1 MSIRVLIADDSL
13 TVRKRIAAALEVKPE
28 FQVVGEA
35 VDGRQAVELCLKLRP
50 DVITLD
56 LAMPV
61 MSGMEATMELMARC
75 PTPILIVSASTN
87 RGELFQTYQAL
98 AAGAVDVLDK
108 SPGSMDSEWDGRL
121 ASALRVA
128 ARVKVVTRFGRTH
141 PALSLAAAAAMVPAP
156 SGPAMRAVGIGA
168 STGGPAA
175 VLELLKGLPPGFP
188 VPILLVLHLAT
199 GFTAALAD
207 WLDQESPLRT
217 AFVKGGE
224 ALPLPGQACVF
235 LAPADHHLTIEG
247 GILSLNQAPPRYSCR
262 PSVDVLFESMALD
275 LGAASAGC
283 LLTGMGRDGAAGLL
297 AMRQAGASTVAQ
309 DEASSV
315 VYGMPGEA
323 ARLGA
328 AGQILPLKDIAGA
341 LAALAMGVPR

>member
-13 TVRKRIAAALEVKPE
+13 TVRKRIAEALEGKPE

-35 VDGRQAVELCLKLRP
+35 VDGRQAVDLCLKLHP

-61 MSGMEATMELMARC
+61 MSGLEATVALMARC
-75 PTPILIVSASTN
+75 PTPILIVSASIN

-108 SPGSMDSEWDGRL
+108 TPGSLAAEWDGRL

-128 ARVKVVTRFGRTH
+128 ARVKVVTQFGR
-141 PALSLAAAAAMVPAP
+141 PRAVFPP
-156 SGPAMRAVGIGA
+156 SAGPAMRAVGIGA

-175 VLELLKGLPPGFP
+175 VLELLKGLPRGFP

-207 WLDQESPLRT
+207 WLDKESPLRT

-224 ALPLPGQACVF
+224 ALPPPGQACVF
-235 LAPADHHLTIEG
+235 LAPADHHLTLAG
-247 GILSLNQAPPRYSCR
+247 GHLALNRAAQRHSGR

-297 AMRQAGASTVAQ
+297 AMRQAGASTIAQ

-341 LAALAMGVPR
+341 LAALAHGVPR